1 MMKLNHLFLGF
12 LLLFLAEN
20 LKAQVDYDKYPK
32 ASSTYFLQDVYVYQD
47 GKLSSDLTNLVLQDG
62 VIKEIGARVNEPKG
76 AIVLKFDSMY
86 VYPAFIDVL
95 SHPIKAVEAKEKTKV
110 KFPGL
115 PPDAVAGITPQLKMS
130 NTLKTEK
137 VNFDKMR
144 SNGFGIS
151 QVAFNKGMLPGNTN
165 ITLLTDEKDQY
176 FITNQSNQVLQFKGA
191 SGYYPTTIIG
201 VMAKFRDLYRN
212 AENYSTNQVRYQS
225 NAERAKLPSTSLA
238 IEAMVPMTKKQQT
251 VYVKT
256 NKKLNN
262 LRAIQLQKELGF
274 DAVLVNPVDIKGLES
289 DIKESRLPIA
299 LSSKLPKKVEKPE
312 KDPDSLYTDSDLEI
326 LELKE
331 RQYKAYQARI
341 NIASEAYKAN
351 IPLAFAL
358 LDNNGGEIKK
368 TLNIMIEGGLTE
380 KQALD
385 ALTVNP
391 AKLLKIDNLVG
402 KIKTGKL
409 SNLIITNQPY
419 FEEKSKIRGVI
430 VGTEVHTYEEKKK
443 DNKKSGEAID
453 PIGKW
458 EFSLDT
464 PDGENSGKI
473 VIEESGSSYTVTL
486 SQDEDPDDTEVIE
499 DVSLEDNIMELK
511 FQINEG
517 SFSANVEMTLN
528 FIDAE
533 TLEGSVKYGDF
544 GTFPLKGSKLSSP
557 E

>member
-1 MMKLNHLFLGF
+1 
-12 LLLFLAEN
+12 
-20 LKAQVDYDKYPK
+20 
-32 ASSTYFLQDVYVYQD
+32 
-47 GKLSSDLTNLVLQDG
+47 
-62 VIKEIGARVNEPKG
+62 
-76 AIVLKFDSMY
+76 
-86 VYPAFIDVL
+86 
-95 SHPIKAVEAKEKTKV
+95 
-110 KFPGL
+110 
-115 PPDAVAGITPQLKMS
+115 
-130 NTLKTEK
+130 
-137 VNFDKMR
+137 MR

-165 ITLLTDEKDQY
+165 ITLLTDDKDQF

-191 SGYYPTTIIG
+191 SGYYPNTIIG

-225 NAERAKLPSTSLA
+225 NSERAKLPSTSLA

-251 VYVKT
+251 VFVKT

-402 KIKTGKL
+402 TIKTGKL

-473 VIEESGSSYTVTL
+473 IIEESGSSYTVTL

-499 DVSLEDNIMELK
+499 DVSLEDNIMELQ